1 MKKAYGLLA
10 GLLIAV
16 VFPTVVSAE
25 SSFDMTCEPLEVAR
39 NGEANCTLKI
49 TSTDGEPIKDLS
61 AVITIENEP
70 QMSYGGITSVN
81 TSYGWTDVSN
91 GKNLKFNYNGTA
103 AVLSPSDVATFTV
116 KVAADATECGEVC
129 VTNLVYDGKTGLTTP
144 VCQKIRLA
152 NQGTTTIPD
161 TPIIDNPII
170 DNSTTEDNPQ
180 TGSFVPYVVISG
192 AALLAIGAIVVAS
205 KKSKFY
211 NI

>member
-49 TSTDGEPIKDLS
+49 TSTDGEPIKSLS

-116 KVAADATECGEVC
+116 KVAADATECGDVC
-129 VTNLVYDGKTGLTTP
+129 ITNLVYDGKTGLATP
-144 VCQKIRLA
+144 VCQTIRLA
-152 NQGTTTIPD
+152 NQGTTIPD

>member
-49 TSTDGEPIKDLS
+49 TSTDGEPIQALS

-70 QMSYGGITSVN
+70 QMSYANIISVN
-81 TSYGWTDVSN
+81 NGWTDVSN
-91 GKNLKFNYNGTA
+91 GKNLKFNSDGTI
-103 AVLSPSDVATFTV
+103 AVLSPSDVATFRV
-116 KVAADATECGEVC
+116 KVAADATECGKVC
-129 VTNLVYDGKTGLTTP
+129 VTNLVYDGKTGISTP
-144 VCQKIRLA
+144 VCQTISLA
-152 NQGTTTIPD
+152 NQGTTIPD